1 MKASNLELLAFQFFI
16 SVVVLS
22 YSWTPIAFFC
32 VPIFLIVSFSVLK
45 LRVLN
50 YVFFLYI
57 VLIALIF
64 YTLSKQ
70 NLYIE
75 WARNLLFVPLIIISY
90 ILGEWLTL
98 HNDKLRFVVS
108 CFFVSSLTVVL
119 YTFLISV
126 PSDIALFIGD
136 RRGYMAR
143 EYLLFGRFYDFS
155 LGVTHLNLY
164 INFCVVIIFVAII
177 NYGVRLRYILG
188 LLCLT
193 MLGIFTQSRSP
204 LLFFIII
211 CCFYFLYSFKCSRD
225 KTQYLIVLFFSLLC
239 LSIVTIPLSLFSDI
253 LMSSNRLS
261 SDGVTDLSRFIFF
274 AKGWEH
280 MTLQP
285 WGNSLLYTDATM
297 PLLNYHNTF
306 LSIGNRIAY
315 LAFYIFILLFISCYF
330 YINRIC
336 DAKLRFSLLLLLY
349 YCLHNFMIEDVV
361 KFDAFVLFVFLI
373 LVSYVRRIVFLEKRC
388 ENEIR

>member
-1 MKASNLELLAFQFFI
+1 MKTSKLELLAFQLFI

-32 VPIFLIVSFSVLK
+32 VPIFFIVSFTVIK

-50 YVFFLYI
+50 YVFFSYI
-57 VLIALIF
+57 TLVVLIF
-64 YTLSKQ
+64 YTLPQ
-70 NLYIE
+70 QILYIE
-75 WARNLLFVPLIIISY
+75 WARNLLFIPLIIISY
-90 ILGEWLTL
+90 ILGDWLAF
-98 HNDKLRFVVS
+98 NSDKLRFVIT
-108 CFFVSSLTVVL
+108 CFFVSSLVVVL
-119 YTFLISV
+119 YTFLISA

-164 INFCVVIIFVAII
+164 INFCVVIVFTAII
-177 NYGVRLRYILG
+177 NHGLRRRYILG

-193 MLGIFTQSRSP
+193 IFGLLTQSRSP
-204 LLFFIII
+204 LLFFIIV
-211 CCFYFLYSFKCSRD
+211 CSFYFLFSFKSSTN
-225 KTQYLIVLFFSLLC
+225 KKQYLIIFSFSLLL
-239 LSIVTIPLSLFSDI
+239 LSMVVLPLFFISDT
-253 LMSSNRLS
+253 LMTSNRLS
-261 SDGVTDLSRFIFF
+261 TDGLTDVSRFIFF

-285 WGNSLLYTDATM
+285 WGNSLLYTDSTM

-315 LAFYIFILLFISCYF
+315 LAFYIFIFLFVSCFF
-330 YINRIC
+330 YINRIS
-336 DAKLRFSLLLLLY
+336 DIKLKFSMFLFLY
-349 YCLHNFMIEDVV
+349 FCLHNFMIEDVI
-361 KFDAFVLFVFLI
+361 KFDAFVLFVFLV
-373 LVSYVRRIVFLEKRC
+373 LVSYVRRIVFIDKRC
-388 ENEIR
+388 ENAIS

>member
-225 KTQYLIVLFFSLLC
+225 KMQYLIVLFFSLLC

-373 LVSYVRRIVFLEKRC
+373 LVSYVRRIVFFRKKV
-388 ENEIR
+388 